1 MKITRG
7 TVLGVFI
14 IVIITAGIAGITVYQ
29 KNKDRNDFAK
39 RIFSRES
46 GNSSMSIEELK
57 SAIAV
62 YERRIERHV
71 EDAAKTAT
79 YWKILSVRLMDRGLA
94 GEALE
99 ALEQAIYYS
108 PEDAALQCYTGV
120 CAGIMAKSIH
130 AFPGRESR
138 EKEGYFTLAE
148 KAYLRAIELDGRY
161 LRALYGL
168 GVLYVFEL
176 DRPGDAVPRL
186 KQYLEISRNDVDV
199 MFVLARAHYML
210 RDFQAALDLYDR
222 IIAITGDEQKR
233 QDAQNNRQMVM
244 GQLYGR

>member
-1 MKITRG
+1 MKITKG
-7 TVLGVFI
+7 TVYGIFV
-14 IVIITAGIAGITVYQ
+14 IVIIAAGIAGISMYQ
-29 KNKDRNDFAK
+29 KNKDRGELAR
-39 RIFSRES
+39 RIFSQGS
-46 GNSSMSIEELK
+46 GNNALSIEELK
-57 SAIAV
+57 SAIAT

-108 PEDAALQCYTGV
+108 PEDASLHCYTGV

-138 EKEGYFTLAE
+138 DRENYYALAE

-176 DRPGDAVPRL
+176 GRPEDAIPRL
-186 KQYLEISRNDVDV
+186 KRYLEISRNDVDV
-199 MFVLARAHYML
+199 MFVLARAHYIL
-210 RDFQAALDLYDR
+210 RDFKAAVDLYDR
-222 IIAITGDEQKR
+222 IITITGDEQKR
-233 QDAQNNRQMVM
+233 QDAQNNRQMVL
-244 GQLYGR
+244 GQMNG